1 MAAATD
7 NSQWSEAKLDSFV
20 LQIQDI
26 DDGFEKALAVYE
38 YPFADGAA
46 LQDMGM
52 SARSIRFRAYWW
64 DDTYADHKDFLEH
77 ISKDAV
83 NELQHPSYG
92 LLKGR
97 VKRVSVKH
105 DDRLQTAEADIEFV
119 EQKQG
124 LAPAASP
131 ATAVVA
137 ATENALVQ
145 GQALMES
152 GFVQAMQNIIS
163 AVEGAAAIAETYL
176 DAAQSAL
183 EQIQGIVAK
192 AQEYVAKIDTAVGD
206 LENTLAA
213 IENPVESVLATVQHT
228 ATLPGRVVK
237 AAARAV
243 ERIAESISQNEGP
256 ARFAGNF
263 AAAIADLRVAVPDLA
278 PTIACAGALHGSM
291 VMAQMLQADEDS
303 RRAALAKEATR
314 AVDAAGNILAEEPTV
329 WPATIDELE
338 MSLETMRAALQE
350 AIDLDRSNTALK
362 ATALALL
369 RHVNQVKLERERIV
383 VVTVNRPTPLH
394 VICHQYGLSYQA
406 ADRIMALNPQ
416 IQNPSFVQGELRIYA
431 G

>member
-1 MAAATD
+1 MPETD

-20 LQIQDI
+20 LAIQDI
-26 DDGFEKALAVYE
+26 DDGFDKALAIYE

-64 DDTYADHKDFLEH
+64 DETYADHKDFLDQVA
-77 ISKDAV
+77 KDAV

-105 DDRLQTAEADIEFV
+105 DDRLQTAEADIEFI

-124 LAPAASP
+124 LAPATSEP
-131 ATAVVA
+131 AVVA
-137 ATENALVQ
+137 ATEGAVVA
-145 GQALMES
+145 GQPLMES
-152 GFVQAMQNIIS
+152 AFIQAMQNFVS
-163 AVEGAAAIAETYL
+163 AVEGAAAIAETVL
-176 DAAQSAL
+176 DEAQSAIS
-183 EQIQGIVAK
+183 QIQGIAAK

-213 IENPVESVLATVQHT
+213 IENPVESVLSTVQHA

-243 ERIAESISQNEGP
+243 ERIAQSVGPGEGP
-256 ARFAGNF
+256 ARFVAGF
-263 AAAIADLRVAVPDLA
+263 TAGVASLRVAVPDLA

-291 VMAQMLQADEDS
+291 VMAQLLQADEDT
-303 RRAALAKEATR
+303 RRAALAKEGVR
-314 AVDAAGNILAEEPTV
+314 AVDDAGNVLVDEPLTY
-329 WPATIDELE
+329 PATIDELE
-338 MSLETMRAALQE
+338 RSLEAMRTAIQE

-369 RHVNQVKLERERIV
+369 RHVNRTKLERERLV
-383 VVTVNRPTPLH
+383 VVNINRPTPLH
-394 VICHQYGLSYQA
+394 LICHQYGLPFTA
-406 ADRIMALNPQ
+406 ADRIMALNPH
-416 IQNPSFVQGELRIYA
+416 IKNPSFVEGELRIY